1 MRTCAGHWNTC
12 KRAWR
17 RQKKGAH
24 HVHTSLQAD
33 CRSPAHCPSHP
44 GLAPFPAFASIL
56 AAFLHAQGNYNALH
70 RFLRGVITSTWGVIG
85 YFLVPCRDLCP
96 CRCRGPCS
104 ERLHH
109 LSAKKACASPQTL
122 TRGHS
127 KKGLAGEGLEMAL
140 LDPSLLVADVHK
152 DGKDGHG
159 NSYEGHVVHTVCLST

>member
-85 YFLVPCRDLCP
+85 YFLVAALCL
-96 CRCRGPCS
+96 GKMS
-104 ERLHH
+104 
-109 LSAKKACASPQTL
+109 
-122 TRGHS
+122 
-127 KKGLAGEGLEMAL
+127 
-140 LDPSLLVADVHK
+140 LVATYALAVAVALVLNACIICLQK
-152 DGKDGHG
+152 R
-159 NSYEGHVVHTVCLST
+159 HVQARKR